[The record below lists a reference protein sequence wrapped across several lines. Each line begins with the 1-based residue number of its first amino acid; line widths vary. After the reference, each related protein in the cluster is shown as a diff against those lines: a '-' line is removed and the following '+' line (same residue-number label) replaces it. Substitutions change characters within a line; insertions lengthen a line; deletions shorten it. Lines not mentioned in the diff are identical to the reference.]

1 MDDTPTEDMSVHPLK
16 QMLTGLQVA
25 MGCAQDTLSGNQ
37 GMMDEDM
44 KGMLTDGVEMMA
56 GYSSRLMDCLEKMGV
71 AKETHTDTDEPKAGE
86 VEPVTSTPSNSEDF
100 SLPASVNATPVKSEE
115 EPVTNDESQG
125 RLLAAM
131 QNHKTA
137 QEKLKKAETREMQ
150 LMIELGVAQ
159 RKIAP
164 AEKDQY
170 LRMSKKQLTAFLAN
184 RTELEEENTDEVIS
198 ERNEPLEV
206 KTLSLPQADLN
217 SLRSTFK
224 KLNFIDGPLLTT
236 KGE

>member
-1 MDDTPTEDMSVHPLK
+1 
-16 QMLTGLQVA
+16 
-25 MGCAQDTLSGNQ
+25 
-37 GMMDEDM
+37 
-44 KGMLTDGVEMMA
+44 
-56 GYSSRLMDCLEKMGV
+56 
-71 AKETHTDTDEPKAGE
+71 
-86 VEPVTSTPSNSEDF
+86 
-100 SLPASVNATPVKSEE
+100 
-115 EPVTNDESQG
+115 
-125 RLLAAM
+125 M